1 MMPCL
6 IDTIRET
13 NPEWQ
18 MMFDELDNATTLSML
33 IATVWQLARVLAIRI
48 VEETLTK
55 RTQAKTEWKACPKC
69 GKRLRS
75 KGFKPR
81 QIKSLLG
88 DIKWKR
94 RLGRCPNK
102 CVIGQIA
109 PFDDTLG
116 LASNQKS
123 DVGLQQAACL
133 VALFVPFETAATLL
147 NQLTGLTVSSQAIWE
162 WVQSAGQRM
171 MRRLEAELKE
181 LAAGKL
187 PDREAMSAEVATRTL
202 LTGADGVMVPFRSQ
216 SKTAAG
222 KTKWREVKVA
232 IFARLGTVRTRAGKQ
247 IPRLYRHRVAAVL
260 GNIDDL
266 SERMWLEGLKQGVK
280 DAPQVVWLSDGARG
294 LWRLFDERF
303 QCHAI
308 GILDF
313 YHATQNI
320 WSGVKNWLDGR
331 TIRCHNW
338 FADARHRLRHGQ
350 ANDVLDDIKAAS
362 MLPALPGSAEKALT
376 KLYNYLDKH
385 RDHIQY
391 DKFKEMGVPIGSG
404 LVESTC
410 KWLIQQRFKG
420 VGMRW
425 SEDGFNHLLHLRL
438 AWVNGRFDALFPAF
452 TPSPKS

>member
-1 MMPCL
+1 M

-18 MMFDELDNATTLSML
+18 TMFDELAKATTLSLL
-33 IATVWQLARVLAIRI
+33 IIAAWQLTRVLTVRM
-48 VEETLTK
+48 VEETLM
-55 RTQAKTEWKACPKC
+55 RRAQAKTEWKPCPKC
-69 GKRLRS
+69 GKRLQS

-81 QIKSLLG
+81 QIKSIIG

-94 RLGRCPNK
+94 RLGRCANK

-109 PFDDTLG
+109 PLDEELG

-123 DVGLQQAACL
+123 DAGLQQVACL
-133 VALFVPFETAATLL
+133 VAIFVPFETAAMLL
-147 NQLTGLTVSSQAIWE
+147 KQLTGIAISGQAIWE
-162 WVQSAGQRM
+162 WVQSVGQRM
-171 MRRLEAELKE
+171 MKSLEAELEE

-187 PDREAMSAEVATRTL
+187 PEAENISAEIAAQTL
-202 LTGADGVMVPFRSQ
+202 LTGADGVMVPFRPQ
-216 SKTAAG
+216 AKTAAG
-222 KTKWREVKVA
+222 KSRWREVKVA
-232 IFARLGTVRTRAGKQ
+232 IFARLGTAYTRAGKR
-247 IPRLYRHRVAAVL
+247 IPRLHRHRVAAVL
-260 GNIDDL
+260 GDIDDL

-280 DAPQVVWLSDGARG
+280 EAPQVVWLSDGARG
-294 LWRLFDERF
+294 LWRLYDERF
-303 QCHAI
+303 QSYAT

-313 YHATQNI
+313 YHAAQNV
-320 WSGVKNWLDGR
+320 WSGVKVWLDGR
-331 TIRCHNW
+331 TIRCQNW
-338 FADARHRLRHGQ
+338 FTDARHRLRHGQ
-350 ANDVLDDIKAAS
+350 ANDVLDDIKVAS
-362 MLPALPGSAEKALT
+362 TLPGLPDSAEKALT

-391 DKFKEMGVPIGSG
+391 DRFKEMGVPIGSG

-438 AWVNGRFDALFPAF
+438 AWVNGRFDAFFPACA
-452 TPSPKS
+452 PSPKL